1 MIVAFFCSIT
11 LVPAMLAFLDP
22 AGEPGSIGFKQ
33 LAPLDDFLQRH
44 RISVIAGT
52 VGVALAGAPLLFH
65 LHFDFIAIDLQNPNA
80 SSVVAYR
87 GLKQDPET
95 SGNDAEILAPTLG
108 QANEIAKHLAVVP
121 EVSSTRTPSSFIP
134 ADQPEKLAA
143 IAAASK
149 VLNSA
154 LNSGQRPSP
163 ASDQD
168 TINAI
173 RTTAAYLLK
182 VTGNASGP
190 GADLARH
197 VSELLTK
204 LAQADVAVR
213 TRAEA
218 VFVPSLV
225 DNLDPL
231 RKALGAK
238 EVTLQTLPGS
248 LVRDWLSPDGR
259 ARVQLVPREDAND
272 TDVPRRFATAVLA
285 ADPSATGP
293 AISYFESGRS
303 VTGAFIE
310 ATLLALGSITVLLLV
325 ALRRIADVLLTLIP
339 LLLAGAVT
347 LEISLFRCCSGWA
360 SRSRSTT
367 LWLGAP
373 EGRSFCSR
381 R

>member
-108 QANEIAKHLAVVP
+108 QANEIAKHLAVIP

-197 VSELLTK
+197 VSEF
-204 LAQADVAVR
+204 ADVAVR